1 MTRATTPSLRAPSRG
16 CLALVVAVTL
26 AGCMTGPSADEIEAA
41 KKTIDCDRDGDR
53 ILIRFEEGEAR
64 VLMPDGTRLIL
75 YQVSVPSGVRYLN
88 GEMELRGKG
97 LEMQLVRDG
106 VADKL
111 KCKPYEIPKKAS

>member
-1 MTRATTPSLRAPSRG
+1 MTRATTPSLRPPSRG
-16 CLALVVAVTL
+16 FLALVVAVTL

-97 LEMQLVRDG
+97 LEMQLVHNS
-106 VADKL
+106 VAGKL
-111 KCKPYEIPKKAS
+111 KCKPYEIPKKER